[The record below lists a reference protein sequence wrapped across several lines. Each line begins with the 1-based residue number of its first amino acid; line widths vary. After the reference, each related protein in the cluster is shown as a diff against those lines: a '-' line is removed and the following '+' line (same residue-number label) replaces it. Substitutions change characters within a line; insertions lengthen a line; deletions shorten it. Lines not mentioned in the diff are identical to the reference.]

1 MEQSDFLQ
9 TPHNE
14 SKSEASC
21 SITTKQSLVAA
32 SKDCS
37 NALAGGYMSSF
48 SFEQISIKAVAAA
61 VPAHVHTFDQSSRRA
76 KRFSQQMG
84 IDEVHISLTEQTSLD
99 LGYVALANSL
109 EYVGWPAQELD
120 LVIFNTQSPDFRG
133 GVGDSILLHKYLN
146 LREDC
151 AVFDLP
157 VGCAALPYL
166 MAIAGSMMSCAHDIN
181 KVAILAGDTKWM
193 QYESSEEISTKAI
206 HLSGEGTGV
215 MLLERNSV
223 GTPSLNVEIFAQGK
237 GYLNLFNLPSL
248 KNAWHRSEEYIL
260 PDGARWHVG
269 SSDSKNYMNG
279 MAIHEF
285 VTQEVCSRLKERWGT
300 KLPNYDFFA
309 FHQANQQILN
319 LLCTNLGIAPERML
333 SSLKHYGNTST
344 ASVLITLCD
353 NDTKLKE
360 GGHVFSASYGMGFT
374 WGFIDLVLP
383 PNVVLPIVSTEHS
396 FTEHML
402 QPVPAES

>member
-1 MEQSDFLQ
+1 
-9 TPHNE
+9 
-14 SKSEASC
+14 
-21 SITTKQSLVAA
+21 
-32 SKDCS
+32 
-37 NALAGGYMSSF
+37 MSSF

-61 VPAHVHTFDQSSRRA
+61 VPAHVHTFDQNSRRA
-76 KRFSQQMG
+76 QRFSQQMG

-99 LGYVALANSL
+99 LGYVALTSAL
-109 EYVGWPAQELD
+109 EHVAWSAQELD
-120 LVIFNTQSPDFRG
+120 LVVFNTQSPDFRG
-133 GVGDSILLHKYLN
+133 GVGDSLLLHKYLN

-166 MAIAGSMMSCAHDIN
+166 MAVAGSMMSCAHDIK

-193 QYESSEEISTKAI
+193 QYQNPEEISAKAI
-206 HLSGEGTGV
+206 HLSGEGSGV
-215 MLLERNSV
+215 MLLERNNESV
-223 GTPSLNVEIFAQGK
+223 PSLSVEIFSQGK

-260 PDGARWHVG
+260 PDGAHWNVG

-300 KLPNYDFFA
+300 KLPNYDFYA

-319 LLCTNLGIAPERML
+319 SLCTSLGLPPERML

-344 ASVLITLCD
+344 ASVFITLCD
-353 NDTKLKE
+353 HATELKE
-360 GGHVFSASYGMGFT
+360 GGHIFSASYGMGFT

-383 PNVVLPIVSTEHS
+383 PNAVLPIVPTGHR

-402 QPVPAES
+402 QPVTTETINSN